1 MNKLKDI
8 FPYLYKLENPQ
19 NCSAIVRTAD
29 AAGVEKIYITEDKPF
44 VINEKISK
52 GSHQWVEIEIIKNPF
67 EFIENMKKKNFKIVS
82 TSLDEKS
89 IDYRLYDYNQKTI
102 IIFGNENNGLDKKI
116 LEISDYLI
124 KIPQYG
130 KVQSL
135 NVSVAFGVIFYWI
148 DYVKRGVKKWELV
161 L

>member
-1 MNKLKDI
+1 MKLVGI

-29 AAGVEKIYITEDKPF
+29 AVGIEKVYITEDKPF

-52 GSHQWVEIEIIKNPF
+52 GSHKWVRIEIVEEPM
-67 EFIENMKKKNFKIVS
+67 EFLLDMKKQEYKIVA
-82 TSLDEKS
+82 TSLSENA
-89 IDYRLYDYNQKTI
+89 INYRNYNYNQKTI
-102 IIFGNENNGLDKKI
+102 IIFGNESKGIDKEILD
-116 LEISDYLI
+116 LSDVLI

-135 NVSVAFGVIFYWI
+135 NVSVAFGIIFYWV
-148 DYVKRGVKKWELV
+148 DYVRRG
-161 L
+161 